1 MSADRADRVGGLLAR
16 ALLVLTAA
24 PFLALVVSFGLG
36 TTGRL
41 LRLLLDANPAVGAA
55 AVLWLATPLL
65 LLGALAALRRTPWP
79 LVVVPT
85 LHVTAL
91 AVLGARYGHLLPWPA
106 WAYGAATAAVAV
118 AVAALAAVRTPSTA
132 AASRG

>member
-1 MSADRADRVGGLLAR
+1 MSDRAGDRAGDWATRV
-16 ALLVLTAA
+16 LLVLTAA

-36 TTGRL
+36 TTRRL
-41 LRLLLDANPAVGAA
+41 VSLLLDANPVVGVA
-55 AVLWLATPLL
+55 AVVWLGTPLL
-65 LLGALAALRRTPWP
+65 LVAAVAALRRTPWP
-79 LVVVPT
+79 LVATAT

-132 AASRG
+132 AGSRG